1 MTEFENFEKEQKTI
15 DLAKANIVAL
25 MGIIPI
31 GLLYFIPFYLL
42 WRENLSI
49 NHLKESVKHIN
60 SLSGGL
66 SITLIVML
74 ALIGGIA
81 VHELIHGITW
91 SFFTKKGFRSI
102 KFGFLVK
109 MLTPYCHCNEPL
121 KVTHYITGTIMPAVI
136 LGFLPSIMAIIFGNI
151 PLLLFGTIFT
161 VVAMGDFMIIYLIRN
176 EDRNSLIL
184 DHPNEGG
191 CYVLKK
197 K

>member
-74 ALIGGIA
+74 ALIGGIV

-109 MLTPYCHCNEPL
+109 MLTPYCHCSEPL